1 MPILKHAK
9 YEIFAQEVAK
19 GTSLEDAHV
28 IAGYKRNASNASTLS
43 RKPEIA
49 GRITELKQLGA
60 TSAIKAIGVTKE
72 RIVAELIK
80 IGFSNMLDYVRISE
94 DGLPYCDFSAITRDQ
109 AAAIQEVNVEVGSA
123 IEYNEKGER
132 TAVPVRKVRFKLA
145 DKRAALIDMGKHLG
159 MFKEEQIVPRVRTD
173 KSIAELRDELLQDM
187 VEAGLVTLLPAP
199 EPAPAGVANRKD
211 GTKH

>member
-1 MPILKHAK
+1 VLAHAGNARQGR
-9 YEIFAQEVAK
+9 EPDLC
-19 GTSLEDAHV
+19 GRGAHGNS
-28 IAGYKRNASNASTLS
+28 AGHRRCGCHRAN
-43 RKPEIA
+43 E
-49 GRITELKQLGA
+49 RINELKRLGGEKA
-60 TSAIKAIGVTKE
+60 VKAIGVTKE

-80 IGFSNMLDYVRISE
+80 IGFSNMLDYLRISA
-94 DGLPYCDFSAITRDQ
+94 DGLPCCDFSAVTRDQ

-123 IEYNEKGER
+123 IEYNDKGER
-132 TAVPVRKVRFKLA
+132 TAVPVRRVRFKLA

-159 MFKEEQIVPRVRTD
+159 MFKEYPIMPVRRTD

-211 GTKH
+211 GTKQ

>member
-1 MPILKHAK
+1 MTIVCGRTRVTPALSCADAPCHN
-9 YEIFAQEVAK
+9 EISAVTA
-19 GTSLEDAHV
+19 
-28 IAGYKRNASNASTLS
+28 TLFLS
-43 RKPEIA
+43 QREP
-49 GRITELKQLGA
+49 GCRLTELKQLGA
-60 TSAIKAIGVTKE
+60 NLAAKSIGVSKE

-80 IGFSNMLDYVRISE
+80 IGFSNMLDYVRISA

-123 IEYNEKGER
+123 VEYNEKGER

-159 MFKEEQIVPRVRTD
+159 MFKEDQIVPRVRTD

-211 GTKH
+211 GTKD

>member
-72 RIVAELIK
+72 RIVK
-80 IGFSNMLDYVRISE
+80 IGFSNMLDYVRISA

-159 MFKEEQIVPRVRTD
+159 MFKEDQIVPRVRTD

-187 VEAGLVTLLPAP
+187 VEAGLVTLLPAEP
-199 EPAPAGVANRKD
+199 EVSAGVANQKTD